1 MAVRVWAGRTVGT
14 MKAVQMTGFGE
25 PAEVLQVVECE
36 NPVPRPGQVRVRM
49 LASPINPSDVMTIRG
64 TYGRQPSL
72 PFTPGYEGVG
82 VVEESGG
89 GLLGALRRN
98 KRVVV
103 LNSITGNWAE
113 QAVVSAKQVIP
124 VPKSLSVEQAATFFI
139 NPVTAYVMVERVLEV
154 PSGGWL
160 LQTAAGSQLGR
171 MVIRLGRRLGFRTI
185 NIVRRDEQ
193 VAELAALGGDHVFS
207 FRAGEQPVEELA
219 GLVEEIT
226 GGGVEFAIDA
236 VGGPLGSAVV
246 GCLGRGGR
254 MLCYGTLDERPL
266 EIPPRVLMSNDA
278 SVEGFWL
285 GPWMAGQGVLFKLK
299 LIKTVAGLVSDGVLK
314 SEIGETFSLDRVVE
328 AVAASE
334 TTGRAGKVVLE
345 IGP

>member
-1 MAVRVWAGRTVGT
+1 
-14 MKAVQMTGFGE
+14 MTGFGE
-25 PAEVLQVVECE
+25 PAEVLRVEE
-36 NPVPRPGQVRVRM
+36 LEVPVPGPGQVRVRM
-49 LASPINPSDVMTIRG
+49 LACPINPSDVMTIRG
-64 TYGRQPSL
+64 TYGRRPSL

-113 QAVVSAKQVIP
+113 QAVVPAKQVIP
-124 VPKSLSVEQAATFFI
+124 LPASLSVEQAATFFI
-139 NPVTAYVMVERVLEV
+139 NPVTAYVMVQRVLRI
-154 PSGGWL
+154 PKGGWL

-193 VAELAALGGDHVFS
+193 VEELAGLGGDHVLA
-207 FRAGEQPVEELA
+207 FRADEQSSQDLA
-219 GLVEEIT
+219 NVIREIT
-226 GGGVEFAIDA
+226 GGGVGYAIDPVA
-236 VGGPLGSAVV
+236 GPLGSAVLN
-246 GCLGRGGR
+246 CLDQGGR

-266 EIPPRVLMSNDA
+266 EFSPRVLMSQDA

-285 GPWMAGQGVLFKLK
+285 GPWLASQGLLAKLK
-299 LIKTVAGLVSDGVLK
+299 LIRTVTGLVSDGVLD
-314 SEIGETFSLDRVVE
+314 SEIGETFPLDRVVD

-334 TTGRAGKVVLE
+334 ATGRSGKVLLG
-345 IGP
+345 IGE

>member
-1 MAVRVWAGRTVGT
+1 

-25 PAEVLQVVECE
+25 PAEVLRVEE
-36 NPVPRPGQVRVRM
+36 LETPVPEPGQVRVRM
-49 LASPINPSDVMTIRG
+49 LASPVNPSDVMTIRG
-64 TYGRQPSL
+64 TYGRRPSL

-113 QAVVSAKQVIP
+113 QAVAPARQVVP
-124 VPKSLSVEQAATFFI
+124 VPDSLSVQQAATFFI
-139 NPVTAYVMVERVLEV
+139 NPVTAYVMVQRVLQI
-154 PSGGWL
+154 PHGGWL

-171 MVIRLGRRLGFRTI
+171 MVIRLGRRLGFKTI

-193 VAELAALGGDHVFS
+193 IEELVQLGGDHVLS
-207 FRAGEQPVEELA
+207 FRVDEQSGEELLQ
-219 GLVEEIT
+219 LVDDIT
-226 GGGVEFAIDA
+226 GGGGVSSAIDP
-236 VGGPLGSAVV
+236 VGGPLGSAVL
-246 GCLGRGGR
+246 GCLGRRGR

-266 EIPPRVLMSNDA
+266 EFSPRELMTREA

-285 GPWMAGQGVLFKLK
+285 GPWLASQGLLAKLR
-299 LIKTVAGLVSDGVLK
+299 LIKTVAGLVTAGVLD
-314 SEIGETFSLDRVVE
+314 SEIGETFSLERVVD
-328 AVAASE
+328 AVTASE
-334 TTGRAGKVVLE
+334 TPGRDGKVLLE
-345 IGP
+345 MGAS

>member
-1 MAVRVWAGRTVGT
+1 

-25 PAEVLQVVECE
+25 PAEVLRVEE
-36 NPVPRPGQVRVRM
+36 LETPVPEPGQVRVRM
-49 LASPINPSDVMTIRG
+49 LASPVNPSDVMTIRG
-64 TYGRQPSL
+64 TYGRRPSL

-113 QAVVSAKQVIP
+113 QAVAPARQVVP
-124 VPKSLSVEQAATFFI
+124 VPDSLSVQQAATFFI
-139 NPVTAYVMVERVLEV
+139 NPVTAYVMVQRVLQI
-154 PSGGWL
+154 PPGGWL

-171 MVIRLGRRLGFRTI
+171 MVIRLGRRLGFKTI

-193 VAELAALGGDHVFS
+193 IEELVQLGGDHVLS
-207 FRAGEQPVEELA
+207 FRVDEQSGEELLQ
-219 GLVEEIT
+219 LVDDIT
-226 GGGVEFAIDA
+226 GGGGVSSAIDP
-236 VGGPLGSAVV
+236 VGGPLGSAVL
-246 GCLGRGGR
+246 GCLGRRGR

-266 EIPPRVLMSNDA
+266 EFSPRELMTREA

-285 GPWMAGQGVLFKLK
+285 GPWLASQGLLAKLR
-299 LIKTVAGLVSDGVLK
+299 LIKTVAGLVTAGVLD
-314 SEIGETFSLDRVVE
+314 SEIGETFSLERVVD
-328 AVAASE
+328 AVTASE
-334 TTGRAGKVVLE
+334 TPGRDGKVLLE
-345 IGP
+345 MGAS

>member
-1 MAVRVWAGRTVGT
+1 
-14 MKAVQMTGFGE
+14 MTGFGE
-25 PAEVLQVVECE
+25 PAEVLRVEE
-36 NPVPRPGQVRVRM
+36 LETPVPEPGQVRVRM
-49 LASPINPSDVMTIRG
+49 LASPVNPSDVMTIRG
-64 TYGRQPSL
+64 TYGRRPSL

-113 QAVVSAKQVIP
+113 QAVVPARQVVP
-124 VPKSLSVEQAATFFI
+124 VPTSLSVQQAATFFI
-139 NPVTAYVMVERVLEV
+139 NPVTAYVMVQRVLQI
-154 PSGGWL
+154 PRGGWL

-171 MVIRLGRRLGFRTI
+171 MVIRLGRRLGFKTI

-193 VAELAALGGDHVFS
+193 IEELVQLGGDHVLS
-207 FRAGEQPVEELA
+207 FRVDEQSAEEL
-219 GLVEEIT
+219 LQVVDDIT
-226 GGGVEFAIDA
+226 GGGGVSAAIDP
-236 VGGPLGSAVV
+236 VGGPLGSVGL

-266 EIPPRVLMSNDA
+266 EFSPRELMTREA

-285 GPWMAGQGVLFKLK
+285 GPWLASQGLLAKLR
-299 LIKTVAGLVSDGVLK
+299 LIKTVARLVAAGVLD
-314 SEIGETFSLDRVVE
+314 SEIGETFSLERVVD
-328 AVAASE
+328 AVTASE
-334 TTGRAGKVVLE
+334 TPGRGGKVLLE
-345 IGP
+345 IGAA

>member
-1 MAVRVWAGRTVGT
+1 
-14 MKAVQMTGFGE
+14 MTGFGE
-25 PAEVLQVVECE
+25 PAEVLRVEE
-36 NPVPRPGQVRVRM
+36 LETPVPEPGQVRVRM
-49 LASPINPSDVMTIRG
+49 LASPVNPSDVMTIRG
-64 TYGRQPSL
+64 TYGRRPSL

-103 LNSITGNWAE
+103 LNPITGNWAE
-113 QAVVSAKQVIP
+113 QAVVPARQVVP
-124 VPKSLSVEQAATFFI
+124 VPDSLSVQQAATFFI
-139 NPVTAYVMVERVLEV
+139 NPVTAYVMVQRVLQI

-171 MVIRLGRRLGFRTI
+171 MVIRLGRRLGFKTI

-193 VAELAALGGDHVFS
+193 IEELVQLGGDHVLS
-207 FRAGEQPVEELA
+207 FRVDEQPGEEL
-219 GLVEEIT
+219 LQVVDDIT
-226 GGGVEFAIDA
+226 GGGGVSAAIDP
-236 VGGPLGSAVV
+236 VGGPLGSAVL

-266 EIPPRVLMSNDA
+266 EFSPRELMTREA

-285 GPWMAGQGVLFKLK
+285 GPWLASQGLLAKLR
-299 LIKTVAGLVSDGVLK
+299 LIKTVAGLVTAGVLD
-314 SEIGETFSLDRVVE
+314 SEIGETFSLERVVD
-328 AVAASE
+328 AVTASE
-334 TTGRAGKVVLE
+334 TPGRGGKVLLE
-345 IGP
+345 MGPS

>member
-1 MAVRVWAGRTVGT
+1 

-25 PAEVLQVVECE
+25 PAEVLRVEE
-36 NPVPRPGQVRVRM
+36 LETPQPAPGEVRVRM
-49 LASPINPSDVMTIRG
+49 LASPVNPSDVMTIRG
-64 TYGRQPSL
+64 TYGRRPSL

-98 KRVVV
+98 KRVAV

-113 QAVVSAKQVIP
+113 QAVVSAKQVVP
-124 VPKSLSVEQAATFFI
+124 VPDSLSVQQAATFFI
-139 NPVTAYVMVERVLEV
+139 NPVTAYVMVQRVLQI
-154 PSGGWL
+154 PAGGWL

-171 MVIRLGRRLGFRTI
+171 MVIRLGRRLGFKTI
-185 NIVRRDEQ
+185 NIVRRDDQIE
-193 VAELAALGGDHVFS
+193 ELVQLGGDHVLS
-207 FRAGEQPVEELA
+207 FRVGEQPGEELLQ
-219 GLVEEIT
+219 LVEDIT
-226 GGGVEFAIDA
+226 GGRGVAAAIDP

-266 EIPPRVLMSNDA
+266 EFSPRELMTREA

-285 GPWMAGQGVLFKLK
+285 GPWMENQGLLTKLR
-299 LIKTVAGLVSDGVLK
+299 LIKTVAGLVTAGVLD
-314 SEIGETFSLDRVVE
+314 SEIGETFPLERVAD
-328 AVAASE
+328 AVDASE
-334 TTGRAGKVVLE
+334 TPGRGGKVLLE
-345 IGP
+345 IGAS